1 MNAKNNPHPT
11 LPLRGGGLKVA
22 LAQLNTI
29 VGDIAGN
36 VEKIRA
42 AHAKAS
48 ADGADIVLTPELSV
62 VGYAPEDLVL
72 MPAFRAAA
80 MQSVEEL
87 AAITK
92 KGAAL
97 IVGSPWESETAI
109 YNAAVFLDGGKI
121 VHVQPKTMLPN
132 YSVFDEKRVFN
143 AGTGSVLE
151 WRGVK
156 LGILICEDMWSAT
169 APMHLKEQG
178 AEILLIINA
187 SPFEAGKRDARM
199 QVANIVAT
207 ETELPLYY
215 VNQVGGQ
222 DDIVF
227 DGGSFAMSAD
237 GEVVASLAEFAEQIL
252 VIPALCG
259 DLEPLPVSPEIP
271 AFAGMATEETL
282 WSAMKLG
289 LADYVRKNG
298 FSSVLLGLSGGID
311 SAVTAALAVD
321 ALGASNVK
329 GVLLPSPYTSHESTE
344 DALALAKNLGIE
356 TLTIPITPQMET
368 FEEVLNPVFHNAGWM
383 DNISIGGNLQSR
395 LRGVTLMALS
405 NNYGWMLLSTGN
417 KSEIAVGYSTLYGD
431 SCGSYNVLK
440 DIYKTQVYELAKW
453 RNALKTFPL
462 EGGGQG
468 GGVIPLRSITKA
480 PSAELAPN
488 QKDSDQLP
496 PYDVLDKILHHH
508 IEERMSAA
516 EIIAQG
522 FDKMVVEKV
531 VRMVRQSE
539 YKRRQSCPGVRLSSM
554 LFGKDRRYP
563 LTNKF

>member
-1 MNAKNNPHPT
+1 MK
-11 LPLRGGGLKVA
+11 PLKIA
-22 LAQLNTI
+22 LAQINTT

-36 VEKIRA
+36 VEKIRI
-42 AHAKAS
+42 AHAKACS
-48 ADGADIVLTPELSV
+48 DGADIVLTPELSV

-80 MQSVEEL
+80 MQAVEEL

-92 KGAAL
+92 NGAAL
-97 IVGSPWESETAI
+97 IVGSPWEFENAI

-156 LGILICEDMWSAT
+156 LGILICEDMWSAD

-178 AEILLIINA
+178 AELLLIINA
-187 SPFEAGKRDARM
+187 SPFEAGKRESRM

-227 DGGSFAMSAD
+227 DGGSFALAAD
-237 GEVVASLAEFAEQIL
+237 GRLTAQLPEFEECVSVIAEKTPLAKT
-252 VIPALCG
+252 
-259 DLEPLPVSPEIP
+259 
-271 AFAGMATEETL
+271 MTTEETL

-289 LADYVRKNG
+289 LGDYVRKNG
-298 FSSVLLGLSGGID
+298 FSAVLLGLSGGID
-311 SAVTAALAVD
+311 SALTATLAVD
-321 ALGASNVK
+321 TLGAANVK

-344 DALALAKNLGIE
+344 DALQLAKNLGIQ
-356 TLTIPITPQMET
+356 TVTIPITPQMET
-368 FEEVLNPVFHNAGWM
+368 FEEVLNPVFHDAGWM
-383 DNISIGGNLQSR
+383 DEIAVGGNLQSR

-405 NNYGWMLLSTGN
+405 NHYGWMLLSTGN

-431 SCGSYNVLK
+431 SCGSYNLLK
-440 DIYKTQVYELAKW
+440 DLYKTQVYELANW
-453 RNALKTFPL
+453 RNAQST
-462 EGGGQG
+462 
-468 GGVIPLRSITKA
+468 VIPARSISKA
-480 PSAELAPN
+480 PTAELAHG

-496 PYDVLDKILHHH
+496 PYDVLDTILHHH
-508 IEERMSAA
+508 IEQHMSAA

-522 FDKMVVEKV
+522 FDKEVVEKV
-531 VRMVRQSE
+531 VRMVRNSE